1 MMPNIYKTANIKT
14 RDIFLFFYTQLYIFP
29 HFALFHAIQPPLS
42 LERGHIFFY
51 IWAQT
56 SITTNSISGINL

>member
-29 HFALFHAIQPPLS
+29 HFALFTPFNPLFP
-42 LERGHIFFY
+42 LREGIFFSTFGRKL
-51 IWAQT
+51 Q
-56 SITTNSISGINL
+56 